1 MRRGKSILGADLFGE
16 GGHVWEFS
24 EAFGAGYADH
34 GEIAGKDIRLLV
46 GGHAKA
52 AGDMASEEGCGD
64 FMAAGVADMGEI
76 DAGERLQ
83 QAAHEQALRGEGS
96 VGGII
101 VLSGGC
107 LGCGH
112 KLVDGL
118 DAGVGV
124 YGEAQPHI
132 GDLHHSAEVGQRIA
146 GLLDL
151 RRGREGGYCRE
162 AEGIAVGTGL
172 GHVEHGGGPR
182 AAGLADDVQRD
193 LVLVLKVLGQDAG
206 CDIHGSAGAERDND
220 GNGPIGIRGGSGARQ
235 AGQQQGADEE
245 GAKQGL
251 KLLHGLFLARV
262 KVTGKPSRRVRM
274 PVRPEWP

>member
-1 MRRGKSILGADLFGE
+1 
-16 GGHVWEFS
+16 
-24 EAFGAGYADH
+24 
-34 GEIAGKDIRLLV
+34 
-46 GGHAKA
+46 
-52 AGDMASEEGCGD
+52 
-64 FMAAGVADMGEI
+64 MAAGVADMGEI

-101 VLSGGC
+101 VLSGVC